1 MLKRFALCVV
11 AVSALAAIAGAP
23 AGGCKSPV
31 RFSVVQWN
39 IGHFALGKDYNTAIT
54 DGESAA
60 RSAEYRAMIDRMKP
74 DFLGIS
80 EYEPV
85 FDKAGR
91 STESELFSSFPTK
104 LTGTWSAPL
113 SYNGN
118 TTKAELFGD
127 KMFTPFSP
135 SGGNVA
141 TFDVTVAFDAVPAPR
156 RRRLERRPNFAR
168 LSRRF
173 SSRRPAV

>member
-39 IGHFALGKDYNTAIT
+39 IGHFALGKDLEHNLSDHTIVGCVLEMPALEMSWVEET
-54 DGESAA
+54 SAT
-60 RSAEYRAMIDRMKP
+60 
-74 DFLGIS
+74 
-80 EYEPV
+80 
-85 FDKAGR
+85 
-91 STESELFSSFPTK
+91 TE